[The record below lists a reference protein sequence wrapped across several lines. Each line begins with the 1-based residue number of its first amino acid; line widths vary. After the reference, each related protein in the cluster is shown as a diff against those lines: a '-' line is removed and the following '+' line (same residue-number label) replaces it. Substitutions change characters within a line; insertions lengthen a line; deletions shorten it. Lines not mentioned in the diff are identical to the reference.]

1 MERSGRKER
10 LLERTAEALEL
21 PGDVVAGL
29 PRIELTGD
37 RELWMEN
44 HRGILAYGSDE
55 IQIAGGRL
63 VVKVRGENLE
73 LRAMNAG
80 ELLITGALRGVEL
93 S

>member
-37 RELWMEN
+37 RELRMEN

-80 ELLITGALRGVEL
+80 ELLITGAIRGVDL
-93 S
+93 I

>member
-1 MERSGRKER
+1 MERSGKKER

-29 PRIELTGD
+29 PRVELTGD
-37 RELWMEN
+37 RELRMEN

-80 ELLITGALRGVEL
+80 ELLITGALRGVDL
-93 S
+93 L

>member
-37 RELWMEN
+37 RELRMEN

-80 ELLITGALRGVEL
+80 ELLITGALRGVDL
-93 S
+93 L

>member
-1 MERSGRKER
+1 MERSGKKER

-29 PRIELTGD
+29 PRVELTGD
-37 RELWMEN
+37 RELRMEN

>member
-37 RELWMEN
+37 RELRMEN

-80 ELLITGALRGVEL
+80 ELLITGSLRGVEL

>member
-37 RELWMEN
+37 RELRMEN
-44 HRGILAYGSDE
+44 HRGILAYGSRE
-55 IQIAGGRL
+55 IQISGGRL

-80 ELLITGALRGVEL
+80 ELLITGAIRGVDL
-93 S
+93 I